1 MPIQIIDNF
10 ELNSPKPLDNRLVVG
25 SQSFYT
31 NKDDIPYKY
40 AGMRIWDLDA
50 GIPYYWTGSTY
61 SSENT
66 STISGPGTFG
76 YIPKYILTNVVGN
89 SLLYDDGISS
99 VGVGTNNPFNAVPG
113 LNGLDV
119 IGRIRSSTGF
129 MGSGQFLQSINASN
143 ITLGSLSLARLTNGS
158 SGQVLVAGVS
168 QPQWTNANQ
177 ITVGTSSAVSIT
189 NDTASATTHYL
200 TFATTT
206 SNSSIV
212 KVSSSKL
219 QFVPSTGNF
228 YVSGNVG
235 LGTSPSTE
243 KLKVLGVVS
252 ITGNTTIIGVA
263 RITRSGSG
271 AFDLG
276 YQTGSTNFDIEAN
289 STSTQ
294 LKIYNPTSPG
304 TYYTTITQFSNYTF
318 IGGNGQTYLNVNNEG
333 NRLLAFG
340 RVGLNDQMVVYMD
353 NSPLSVPTVGGKGVL
368 IQYNLRVNGT
378 LSKSSGTFQIEHPL
392 ESKKKTHTLVHS
404 FIEGPQADLIY
415 RGKVNLV
422 AGKAEINIDEVSTMT
437 EGTFVALN
445 RNVQCFTSNE
455 SGWSAVRG
463 SVSGNVLTIE
473 SSDNNSNDLV
483 SWMVIGER
491 QDKHMLE
498 TNWTDENGKVIVE
511 PEIIK

>member
-66 STISGPGTFG
+66 STISGPGTSG

-99 VGVGTNNPFNAVPG
+99 IGVGTNNPFQAVPG

-168 QPQWTNANQ
+168 QPQWTNANE

-189 NDTASATTHYL
+189 NDTSSATTHYL

-206 SNSSIV
+206 SGSSVV

-252 ITGNTTIIGVA
+252 ITGNTTIVGVA
-263 RITRSGSG
+263 RITRSGTG

-276 YQTGSTNFDIEAN
+276 YQNGSTNFDIEAN
-289 STSTQ
+289 STTTQ

-318 IGGNGQTYLNVNNEG
+318 IGGNGTTYLNVRDEG
-333 NRLLAFG
+333 NRFIAFG

-353 NSPLSVPTVGGKGVL
+353 NSPLSVPTVGGKGVYVV
-368 IQYNLRVNGT
+368 YNLRVNGKI
-378 LSKSSGTFQIEHPL
+378 SVGDVPSIGVASSLYRNNSTGELQVSSSDIRLKENIIEIEQSLNKVTKLRGVYFNWKEDVTKEKQIGLIAQEVEDVFPEAVQLNGVSDYKTVKYSEMVGLLINAIKEQQLMIDGLTKRIEDL
-392 ESKKKTHTLVHS
+392 ES
-404 FIEGPQADLIY
+404 
-415 RGKVNLV
+415 
-422 AGKAEINIDEVSTMT
+422 
-437 EGTFVALN
+437 
-445 RNVQCFTSNE
+445 
-455 SGWSAVRG
+455 
-463 SVSGNVLTIE
+463 
-473 SSDNNSNDLV
+473 
-483 SWMVIGER
+483 
-491 QDKHMLE
+491 
-498 TNWTDENGKVIVE
+498 
-511 PEIIK
+511 

>member
-66 STISGPGTFG
+66 STISGPGTSG
-76 YIPKYILTNVVGN
+76 YIPKYIQASVVGN

-99 VGVGTNNPFNAVPG
+99 IGVGTNNPFSAVPG
-113 LNGLDV
+113 LFGLDV
-119 IGRIRSSTGF
+119 NGRIRSSTGF

-143 ITLGSLSLARLTNGS
+143 ITLGSLSLARLTNGI

-206 SNSSIV
+206 SGSSVV

-243 KLKVLGVVS
+243 KLKVQGVVS
-252 ITGNTTIIGVA
+252 ITGNTTIVGVA
-263 RITRSGSG
+263 RITRSGVG

-276 YQTGSTNFDIEAN
+276 YQNGSTNFDIEAN

-294 LKIYNPTSPG
+294 LKIYNPTSPA
-304 TYYTTITQFSNYTF
+304 TYFTTITQFSNYTF

-333 NRLLAFG
+333 NRLIAFG
-340 RVGLNDQMVVYMD
+340 RVGLNDQMVLYMD
-353 NSPLSVPTVGGKGVL
+353 NSPLNVSTVGGKGV
-368 IQYNLRVNGT
+368 YVVNNLRVDGKISVGNVSGSGVALYRNASDGSLTVTSSDIRLKENISYIENSIDIVKQLRGVFFNWKDNVGFDTNERQIGMIAQEVEDVFPEAVVLNGVEDYKT
-378 LSKSSGTFQIEHPL
+378 IKYSEMAGLLINAIKEQQLMIDGLTKRIEDL
-392 ESKKKTHTLVHS
+392 ES
-404 FIEGPQADLIY
+404 
-415 RGKVNLV
+415 
-422 AGKAEINIDEVSTMT
+422 
-437 EGTFVALN
+437 
-445 RNVQCFTSNE
+445 
-455 SGWSAVRG
+455 
-463 SVSGNVLTIE
+463 
-473 SSDNNSNDLV
+473 
-483 SWMVIGER
+483 
-491 QDKHMLE
+491 
-498 TNWTDENGKVIVE
+498 
-511 PEIIK
+511 

>member
-66 STISGPGTFG
+66 STISGPGTGG

-89 SLLYDDGISS
+89 SVIYDDGLGK
-99 VGVGTNNPFNAVPG
+99 VGINTASP
-113 LNGLDV
+113 LYELDV
-119 IGRIRSSTGF
+119 AGDFRATTLRGI
-129 MGSGQFLQSINASN
+129 GQFVTNINAGN
-143 ITLGSLSLARLTNGS
+143 ISLGSLSLARLTNGS

-177 ITVGTSSAVSIT
+177 ITVGTSSAIDIT
-189 NDTASATTHYL
+189 NDTSSATTHYL

-263 RITRSGSG
+263 RITRSGTG

-276 YQTGSTNFDIEAN
+276 YQNGSTNFDIEAN

-304 TYYTTITQFSNYTF
+304 TYYTTITQFSNYTY

-333 NRLLAFG
+333 NRLISFG

-353 NSPLSVPTVGGKGVL
+353 NSSFSVPTVGGKGVL
-368 IQYNLRVNGT
+368 IAYNLRVNGT

-455 SGWSAVRG
+455 TGWSAVRG
-463 SVSGNVLTIE
+463 SVNGNVLTIE
-473 SSDNNSNDLV
+473 SSDNNSSDLV